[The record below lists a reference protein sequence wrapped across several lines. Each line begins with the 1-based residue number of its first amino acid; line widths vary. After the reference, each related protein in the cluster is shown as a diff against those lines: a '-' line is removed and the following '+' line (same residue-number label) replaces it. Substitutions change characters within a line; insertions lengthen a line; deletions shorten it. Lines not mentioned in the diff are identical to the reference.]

1 VKRGLCRGFTLL
13 ETLLALSLFVLTL
26 AGTTALQVRALQNSE
41 DASRRA
47 RAAILT
53 ADYLQRAA
61 MTPGVSL
68 VMDEGLER
76 DSGGSDRGCFAL
88 GDCTAEDFARTLL
101 RDWRWRLHGSA
112 SIASG
117 VTFSQPTL
125 PDAQLCIA
133 PTGDRVAAVLSW
145 AALSDVIYASE
156 PSPCTDATPHARPH
170 PRRAVTLWAYRAS
183 AM

>member
-1 VKRGLCRGFTLL
+1 MKYAPCHGFTLL

-26 AGTTALQVRALQNSE
+26 AGTTTLQVQALQNSE

-47 RAAILT
+47 RATILT

-68 VMDEGLER
+68 VMDEGLEYDPG
-76 DSGGSDRGCFAL
+76 DSTLGCFAV
-88 GDCTAEDFARTLL
+88 GDCTAQEFARTLL

-112 SIASG
+112 SNPSD
-117 VTFSQPTL
+117 VTLSQPTL

-133 PTGDRVAAVLSW
+133 PTGGRVAAVLSW
-145 AALSDVIYASE
+145 AALSDVIYPSE
-156 PSPCTDATPHARPH
+156 SSPCVIATPHATPHAR
-170 PRRAVTLWAYRAS
+170 RTVTLWTYRGS